1 MEPYKVKC
9 LDAKYDQESEMLV
22 LNCFFFSLDSPRL
35 VVLSKSDFHF
45 KQPGNPV
52 PNDEMHKTAALFKN
66 KEFNLI
72 MNDDPNRQVVQQN
85 KEKDVFREF
94 SETISDELGKVS
106 TGLADDANQIQ
117 RHLGRLMDDGKLDAK
132 SLLERELA
140 IRAKLG
146 GV

>member
-22 LNCFFFSLDSPRL
+22 LNCFFFSLNSQRL

-52 PNDEMHKTAALFKN
+52 PDEEMYKTAALFKN
-66 KEFNLI
+66 KEFNLV
-72 MNDDPNRQVVQQN
+72 MESDPNRQVIQKD
-85 KEKDVFREF
+85 KEKDVFGEF

-106 TGLADDANQIQ
+106 TGLVDDTNQIQ
-117 RHLGRLMDDGKLDAK
+117 RHLGRLMDEGKLDAK
-132 SLLERELA
+132 RLLEREIA

-146 GV
+146 GA